1 VVKRSITLILSLLTV
16 GVGLWVMTST
26 QTLEAACTLG
36 ASSGTGNA
44 CGIDLPFYLLGIAL
58 ITTGAASTSV
68 ALLTLLRSARRK
80 SMLGRSTISTLHP
93 HEVDSLRDV
102 A

>member
-1 VVKRSITLILSLLTV
+1 MKRSITLILSLLTV

-36 ASSGTGNA
+36 GGNT

-58 ITTGAASTSV
+58 IATGAVSASV
-68 ALLTLLRSARRK
+68 AILTSLRRARRK
-80 SMLGRSTISTLHP
+80 SMQGRSTISTLHP
-93 HEVDSLRDV
+93 QEVDSLRDV